1 MGILSTG
8 AEVILENICTEGQYC
23 VIALRYGFNIINN
36 LSKYYR
42 TGRRIFL
49 RIVAPRDTP
58 RHPNKIE
65 MERHEACFKSNSDQE
80 FKYFCLMPCNA
91 LFGDKC
97 YPFFRGVLE
106 I

>member
-1 MGILSTG
+1 M
-8 AEVILENICTEGQYC
+8 
-23 VIALRYGFNIINN
+23 
-36 LSKYYR
+36 
-42 TGRRIFL
+42 

-106 I
+106 IQRSCEHQPILCAVENGVLTVDLPGATLKIMLP

>member
-1 MGILSTG
+1 MYHQKCIERLSNG
-8 AEVILENICTEGQYC
+8 AEDIFEDSCTEGH
-23 VIALRYGFNIINN
+23 ATA
-36 LSKYYR
+36 S
-42 TGRRIFL
+42 
-49 RIVAPRDTP
+49 
-58 RHPNKIE
+58 NKIE

-106 I
+106 IQSSPEHQPYFMCCRKWRVDC